1 MNWREFHLDLELDH
15 LHQKGW
21 IQMIQ
26 RGKLFKATFF
36 DTLISADPSVRT
48 DPVELDVQADG
59 RHRSLGNSAQIQDT
73 IQWTYV

>member
-1 MNWREFHLDLELDH
+1 
-15 LHQKGW
+15 
-21 IQMIQ
+21 MIQ

-73 IQWTYV
+73 IQ